1 MPAETRSLRR
11 AGQVLLFYLLLLW
24 LGGMLLAG
32 NLFCLPLALV
42 PARVRQPL
50 MQRLISALFRL
61 FLAGCTRCGLM
72 RLDLT
77 ALDEL
82 NQRPGGMLILANH
95 PSMIDVFLV
104 LSRVREALCLMKA
117 DLVTN
122 AFLAIGAQLAG
133 YVNNSRPE
141 HFIRAASRAVRRGQ
155 RLLVFPEGT
164 RTIEDPINPL
174 KPGAGL
180 IAKLAQ
186 APMQVV
192 ILRTN
197 SCYLCKGWPIWRA
210 PRFPVVYQARL
221 GPCLP
226 APRNTNEATT
236 QLQNAFR
243 QQLPTSAIDPEFT
256 V

>member
-1 MPAETRSLRR
+1 MPSDTRGLRR

-32 NLFCLPLALV
+32 NLFCLPLAPV
-42 PARVRQPL
+42 PARLRQPL
-50 MQRLISALFRL
+50 MQRLISAVFRL
-61 FLAGCTRCGLM
+61 FLDGCTRCGLM
-72 RLDLT
+72 RLDLA
-77 ALDEL
+77 ALDEI
-82 NQRPGGMLILANH
+82 NRRPGGLLILANH

-117 DLVTN
+117 DLVSN
-122 AFLAIGAQLAG
+122 AFLAVGALLAG
-133 YVNNSRPE
+133 YVSNSRPE
-141 HFIRAASRAVRRGQ
+141 HLIRAATRAVRRGQ

-164 RTIEDPINPL
+164 RTVEDPINPL
-174 KPGAGL
+174 KPGASL

-197 SCYLCKGWPIWRA
+197 SRYLCKGWPIWRA

-226 APRNTNEATT
+226 APRNVNKAMA
-236 QLQNAFR
+236 QLQNAFQ
-243 QQLPTSAIDPEFT
+243 QQLPTSPIDPELK